1 MTMISKICNVGVSG
15 GLVLASM
22 MPISVLANDDS
33 IGAIYTMSN
42 AAEGNSVLM
51 YNRDQVGKLTP
62 AGEFYTEGLGT
73 GTGLGNQGAVILDP
87 ANRWL
92 FVVNAGSDDVSVM
105 AIEDDG
111 LVLVDRAYSGGER
124 PISLAYSRNILYV
137 LNAGGAVGGTDS
149 ISGFH
154 VATNGNLTSI
164 AGSYQALSAA
174 DTGPAQIS
182 FNNDG
187 DVLVVTEKAT
197 NLIDTFVV
205 DANGI
210 AGSVNTHMSQGVT
223 PFGFAVGKR
232 DQILV
237 SEAAGGAEDQSSLSS
252 YSLGKDGSLTLVSG
266 AVPTTETAA
275 CWAVVSNDG
284 RYVYTTNAGSG
295 SVSGYEVGFEGSLT
309 LLDADGRTGITGKGT
324 GPLDMV
330 ISNDARN
337 LYTLNGRSDTIGVFA
352 IKDKGGLASM
362 NSHVSVPATANGLAI
377 R

>member
-1 MTMISKICNVGVSG
+1 MFGKFCTAGVSG
-15 GLVLASM
+15 SLVLASM
-22 MPISVLANDDS
+22 MPISALANDDS
-33 IGAIYTMSN
+33 IGALYTMSN

-51 YNRDQVGKLTP
+51 FNRDQVGKLTP
-62 AGEFYTEGLGT
+62 AGEIYTEGLGT
-73 GTGLGNQGAVILDP
+73 GTGLGNQGAVILDS

-105 AIEDDG
+105 AIEDDS
-111 LVLVDRAYSGGER
+111 LVLVDRAYSGGRR
-124 PISLAYSRNILYV
+124 PISLAYSHNVLYV
-137 LNAGGAVGGTDS
+137 LNAGGAVGGIDS
-149 ISGFH
+149 ISGFI
-154 VATNGNLTSI
+154 VGADGKLAPI
-164 AGSYQALSAA
+164 AGSTRELSAA

-197 NLIDTFVV
+197 NLIDTFIV
-205 DANGI
+205 DDNGAAGPANTYVS
-210 AGSVNTHMSQGVT
+210 AGVT

-252 YSLGKDGSLTLVSG
+252 YSLGKDGSLTRVSD

-295 SVSGYEVGFEGSLT
+295 SVSGYEVGFDGALT
-309 LLDADGRTGITGKGT
+309 LLDADGRTGITGKDT

-330 ISNDARN
+330 ISNDGRN
-337 LYTLNGRSDTIGVFA
+337 LYTLNGRSDTIGAFA
-352 IKDKGGLASM
+352 IKDKGGLSSM
-362 NSHVSVPATANGLAI
+362 NSHVTVPATANGLAI

>member
-1 MTMISKICNVGVSG
+1 MFSKIYKVGISSS
-15 GLVLASM
+15 LVLASM

-33 IGAIYTMSN
+33 TGAVYTMSN

-51 YNRDQVGKLTP
+51 YSRDQVGRLTP

-73 GTGLGNQGAVILDP
+73 GTGLGNQGAVILDS

-111 LVLVDRAYSGGER
+111 LVLLHRANSGGQR
-124 PISLAYSRNILYV
+124 PISLAYSHNVLYV
-137 LNAGGAVGGTDS
+137 LNAGGAVGGSDT

-154 VATNGNLTSI
+154 VDADGNLAPI
-164 AGSYQALSAA
+164 AGSTQALSAA

-205 DANGI
+205 DANGV
-210 AGSVNTHMSQGVT
+210 AGSANTNMSAGVT
-223 PFGFAVGKR
+223 PFGFAIGKR
-232 DQILV
+232 DQVLV
-237 SEAAGGAEDQSSLSS
+237 SEAAGGAQDQSTLSS

-266 AVPTTETAA
+266 EVPTTETAA

-295 SVSGYEVGFEGSLT
+295 SVSGYVVGFDGELT

-330 ISNDARN
+330 ISNDGRN
-337 LYTLNGRSDTIGVFA
+337 LYTLNGRSDTIGAFA

-362 NSHVSVPATANGLAI
+362 NSHVTVPATANGLAI